1 MSGIWTHWIG
11 TIGPIDSRKN
21 QHDADKY
28 FQDKQTSSLRKIMM
42 LTRKLT
48 VLVGAALCL
57 VAFANAAW
65 SKPQYAH
72 KGPTIITG
80 VRVIDGLGNA
90 PKENQDIVLTGG
102 KISGMGPS
110 GSLKAP
116 KGALKIDGK
125 GMTAMPGLMDL
136 HIHLQG
142 GWANGLIPGERY
154 KVRLDDKSVQQRLSG
169 YVYAGVT
176 TVLDVGGDH
185 KYLLNKREQLNSGN
199 LFGPRFF
206 TTGIPWSQS
215 PSGWDAGSTGASG
228 GSVKANDL
236 AKIPEQMERYKA
248 DGIEII
254 KIYAGIGSVAMQA
267 VIEEAHKHDILTIA
281 DLWMLNMNRPLMQ
294 TTGLDGWAH
303 SSTFAVAPKADHEW
317 MAKNNRFVIATA
329 NVGEKLGGMRVKDEN
344 GQRLMLKQPLIVDI
358 WGNEEVNEFYDV
370 YPKIRANYYE
380 GPESFYQSNNFGDL
394 STFRKTMLA
403 NIKASFDAGVVVACG
418 TDDIYA
424 SMWPG
429 ESTHRE
435 MELYVMA
442 GVSGLDAIKACTYN
456 AAKVLRR
463 EKEFGSLQPGLSADL
478 VLVKG
483 NPAQNM
489 KDSRNVQHVFL
500 RGNQV
505 DRNSL
510 KLKK

>member
-1 MSGIWTHWIG
+1 
-11 TIGPIDSRKN
+11 
-21 QHDADKY
+21 
-28 FQDKQTSSLRKIMM
+28 
-42 LTRKLT
+42 
-48 VLVGAALCL
+48 

-65 SKPQYAH
+65 SEPKYSH
-72 KGPTIITG
+72 TGPTIITG

-90 PKENQDIVLTGG
+90 PKENQDIVLAGG

-136 HIHLQG
+136 HIHAQG

-154 KVRLDDKSVQQRLSG
+154 KVRRDNDSVQQRLSG
-169 YVYAGVT
+169 YLYGGVT
-176 TVLDVGGDH
+176 TVLDVGNDH
-185 KYLLNKREQLNSGN
+185 KWVLEKRDQINSGK

-206 TTGIPWSQS
+206 TTGAAWSQA
-215 PSGWDAGSTGASG
+215 PSGWDAGGTDTGEFNASTK
-228 GSVKANDL
+228 VHDL
-236 AKIPEQMERYKA
+236 AELPKQIAKYKA

-254 KIYAGIGSVAMQA
+254 KLYAGVSTVAMQA
-267 VIEEAHKHDILTIA
+267 IIAEAHKQGMLTIA
-281 DLWMLNMNRPLMQ
+281 DLWMLNLNRQVMQ

-303 SSTFAVAPKADHEW
+303 SGGFVVAPKADHEW
-317 MAKNNRFVIATA
+317 MAKAGRFVIGTA

-344 GQRLMLKQPLIVDI
+344 GQRLMLKEPLIADI
-358 WGNEEVNEFYDV
+358 WGNEEVNHFYDV
-370 YPKIRANYYE
+370 YPKIRENYYE
-380 GPESFYQSNNFGDL
+380 GPQSFYQSNNFGDL
-394 STFRKTMLA
+394 SEFRSNFLK
-403 NIKASFDAGVVVACG
+403 NIKASYDAGVLVACG
-418 TDDIYA
+418 TDDVYA

-435 MELYVMA
+435 MDLLVMA
-442 GVSGLDAIKACTYN
+442 GISNLEVIKACTFN
-456 AAKVLRR
+456 SAKVLRR

-478 VLVKG
+478 VLVEG

-489 KDSRNVQHVFL
+489 KDSRNIQHVFL

-505 DRNSL
+505 DRTSL

>member
-1 MSGIWTHWIG
+1 MSIFRRIG
-11 TIGPIDSRKN
+11 V
-21 QHDADKY
+21 
-28 FQDKQTSSLRKIMM
+28 SLG
-42 LTRKLT
+42 
-48 VLVGAALCL
+48 GALF
-57 VAFANAAW
+57 AFASLTSASAE
-65 SKPQYAH
+65 PRYAH
-72 KGPTIITG
+72 TGPTIITN
-80 VRVIDGLGNA
+80 VSVIDGLGNTPVA
-90 PKENQDIVLTGG
+90 GQDIVLVDG
-102 KISGMGPS
+102 KIAAIGATGAIT
-110 GSLKAP
+110 AP
-116 KGALKIDGK
+116 EGAMEIDGT

-136 HIHLQG
+136 HLHLQG

-154 KVRLDDKSVQQRLSG
+154 EVRLDDKSVQQRLSG

-185 KYLLNKREQLNSGN
+185 KFLLNKRDQINSGN

-206 TTGIPWSQS
+206 TTGAPWSQT
-215 PSGWDAGSTGASG
+215 PNGWDAGSTGASG
-228 GSVKANDL
+228 GAALANDL
-236 AKIPEQMERYKA
+236 AKIPEQMARYKA

-254 KIYAGIGSVAMQA
+254 KLYAGIGSVAMQA

-281 DLWMLNMNRPLMQ
+281 DLWMLNLNQPLMQ

-303 SSTFAVAPKADHEW
+303 SATFAVAPKADHEW

-344 GQRLMLKQPLIVDI
+344 GKRLMLKEPLIVDI
-358 WGNEEVNEFYDV
+358 WGADEVNEFYDV
-370 YPKIRANYYE
+370 YPQIRENYYE

-394 STFRKTMLA
+394 STFRETMLA
-403 NIKASFDAGVVVACG
+403 NIKASFDAGVIVVCG

-442 GVSGLDAIKACTYN
+442 GVSNLEAIKACTSN

-463 EKEFGSLQPGLSADL
+463 DKEFGSLQVGLSADL
-478 VLVKG
+478 LLVQGDPSK
-483 NPAQNM
+483 NI
-489 KDSRNVQHVFL
+489 DDTRNVREVFL
-500 RGNQV
+500 QGKQV
-505 DRNSL
+505 DRDSL
-510 KLKK
+510 RLEQ